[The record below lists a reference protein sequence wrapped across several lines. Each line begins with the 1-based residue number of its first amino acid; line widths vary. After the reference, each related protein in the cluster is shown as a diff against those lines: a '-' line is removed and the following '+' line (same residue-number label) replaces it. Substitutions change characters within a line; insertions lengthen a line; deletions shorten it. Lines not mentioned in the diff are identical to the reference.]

1 MYSKK
6 IVIRYGAE
14 IVDRPVVY
22 SLVKDFDLAFNIMRA
37 RISPRREGLMV
48 LDLSGT
54 KKNFDRAIRYL
65 RDLGLSVEPLSK
77 SVTRNIDRCVH
88 CGSCLAFCSANAL
101 AIDTGTMEV
110 VFDPEKCSGCELCVK
125 ACPTRAMAINLL

>member
-6 IVIRYGAE
+6 IVIRYGAKT
-14 IVDRPVVY
+14 VDKPVVY

-37 RISPRREGLMV
+37 RISPRREGVMV

-65 RDLGLSVEPLSK
+65 RKLGLNVEPLSK

-88 CGSCLAFCSANAL
+88 CGACLAFCSTNAL
-101 AIDTGTMEV
+101 SIDTDTMEV
-110 VFDPEKCSGCELCVK
+110 IFDPEKCNGCELCVK
-125 ACPTRAMAINLL
+125 ACPTRAMTIDLL

>member
-6 IVIRYGAE
+6 IIIRYGADV
-14 IVDRPVVY
+14 VDKPVVY

-65 RDLGLSVEPLSK
+65 RGLGLSVEPLSK

-88 CGSCLAFCSANAL
+88 CGACVAFCTSGAL
-101 AIDTGTMEV
+101 YLDKNTMEV
-110 VFDPEKCSGCELCVK
+110 IFDPEKCSGCELCVK
-125 ACPTRAMAINLL
+125 GCPTRAMTIDLL

>member
-6 IVIRYGAE
+6 IIIRYGADV
-14 IVDRPVVY
+14 VDKPVVY
-22 SLVKDFDLAFNIMRA
+22 SLVKEFDLAFNIMRA

-65 RDLGLSVEPLSK
+65 RGLGLSVEPLSK

-88 CGSCLAFCSANAL
+88 CGACVAFCTSGAL
-101 AIDTGTMEV
+101 YLDKNTMEV
-110 VFDPEKCSGCELCVK
+110 IFDPEKCSGCELCVK
-125 ACPTRAMAINLL
+125 GCPTRAMTIDLL

>member
-14 IVDRPVVY
+14 IVDKPVVY

-48 LDLSGT
+48 LDLTGT

-65 RDLGLSVEPLSK
+65 RELGLSVEPLSK

-88 CGSCLAFCSANAL
+88 CGACLAFCSASAL
-101 AIDTGTMEV
+101 YIDSSTMEV
-110 VFDPEKCSGCELCVK
+110 IFDPEKCSGCELCVK
-125 ACPTRAMAINLL
+125 GCPTRAMAINLL